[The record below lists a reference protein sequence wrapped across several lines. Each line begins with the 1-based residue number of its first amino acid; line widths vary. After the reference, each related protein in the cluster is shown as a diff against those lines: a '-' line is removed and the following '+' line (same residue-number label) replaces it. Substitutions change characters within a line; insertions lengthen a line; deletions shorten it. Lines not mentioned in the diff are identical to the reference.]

1 MYFLLYDWEGMVL
14 QLILLM
20 TTAPPEDS
28 PWIFGRKLPPLGLT
42 YVAAALEQAG
52 FQVELIDNYMLK
64 KPLDYIKSE
73 AKRLKPDIVGIT
85 CGSVTYQP
93 CIETAK
99 AIKEVLP
106 SCKIVVGGWHPS
118 YLPETMLEH
127 PEIDYVVMGEGEKAI
142 VELANSITKGDTAS
156 IPKIA
161 GVAYRSNGKIVRN
174 EPVLIKDLDTVPF
187 PARHLLPLD
196 LYLRKMEF
204 LEASPVDTMNVIRG
218 CPYNCAFCDT
228 KGIWGSRCR
237 SFSPSRIVEEI
248 EHLVDK
254 YGTRGLYF
262 IGDNFTI
269 NKKRT
274 IELCNELKSSGL
286 DVEWICDTRADL
298 VSRDLLK
305 EMRSAGCRT
314 IWFGVESGS
323 PRILKK
329 LNKNVSIEQT
339 VKAFKLCR
347 EEDINISCSLMMGIP
362 GETLNDIKATFN
374 LAKKLNPDWIH
385 FNIFVAY
392 PRSSL
397 YDEVIENKL
406 YDKLENFVAYVKTD
420 QFNYDSLLKLQR
432 QYLKEFHRSPRSILR
447 KIRRD
452 GLLTVLKRNI

>member
-1 MYFLLYDWEGMVL
+1 M
-14 QLILLM
+14 ILLM

-42 YVAAALEQAG
+42 YVAAALEQAD

-106 SCKIVVGGWHPS
+106 SCEIVVGGWHPS

-127 PEIDYVVMGEGEKAI
+127 PEIDYVVMGEGERAI

-156 IPKIA
+156 ISKIA
-161 GVAYRSNGKIVRN
+161 GVAYRDNGKIVRN

-248 EHLVDK
+248 EHLVNK
-254 YGTRGLYF
+254 HGTRGLYF

-274 IELCNELKSSGL
+274 IELCNQLKSSGL

-339 VKAFKLCR
+339 VKAFRLCR

-362 GETLNDIKATFN
+362 GETLSDIKATFN

-392 PRSSL
+392 PGSSL

-420 QFNYDSLLKLQR
+420 QFNYDTLLKLQR

-452 GLLTVLKRNI
+452 GLLTVLKRNL

>member
-1 MYFLLYDWEGMVL
+1 M
-14 QLILLM
+14 ILLM

-42 YVAAALEQAG
+42 YVAAALEQAD

-93 CIETAK
+93 CIETTK

-127 PEIDYVVMGEGEKAI
+127 PEIDYVVMGEGERAI

-156 IPKIA
+156 ISKIA
-161 GVAYRSNGKIVRN
+161 GVAYRDNGKIVRN

-248 EHLVDK
+248 EHLVNK
-254 YGTRGLYF
+254 HGTRGLYF

-274 IELCNELKSSGL
+274 IELCNQLKSSGL

-339 VKAFKLCR
+339 VKAFRLCR

-362 GETLNDIKATFN
+362 GETLSDIKATFN

-392 PRSSL
+392 PGSSL

-420 QFNYDSLLKLQR
+420 QFNYDTLLKLQR